1 MTIIPFHL
9 MYSIQDLE
17 ARTDVQPGISST
29 LLPVISDHTT
39 ISMPLG
45 LFVRSLSIANLATFG
60 RSVRTQLLQE
70 LCPLPSLTIVE
81 SPSFSPNPILQV
93 QRVEW
98 FLILTSVY
106 WKEGLDMRYGHGHD
120 LREFSS

>member
-70 LCPLPSLTIVE
+70 LCPLPSLTTVE

-106 WKEGLDMRYGHGHD
+106 WKEGLDMKYGHGHD